1 MSYAALMVHVGID
14 AEPGGELDGRV
25 GVAADLAE
33 RFHAHLIGIS
43 GWAPMSLF
51 LAEDGSNDPAQLD
64 SHRQDMKTLLDE
76 KGKQFRAAVRKVDDR
91 AEWRSALELPN
102 EFVAREARAADLV
115 IIGNEREN
123 RSAFRTLDAGSF
135 LLKAGRPVL
144 VVPKGVASLSPKHVA
159 IAWKD
164 TREARRAV
172 ADALPFLQ
180 AAENV
185 ILVEVIESGSDQTPN
200 GIKDVAKYL
209 ARHGIEIVAER
220 QWPAEVTAASSLMRM
235 IEVEN
240 INLIVAGAYGHSR
253 LGEWAYGGVTRDLLL
268 ESPICCLFSH

>member
-14 AEPGGELDGRV
+14 AEPGGELDERV
-25 GVAADLAE
+25 RIAADLAE
-33 RFHAHLIGIS
+33 RFHAHLIGIT

-51 LAEDGSNDPAQLD
+51 LAEDGIEDSAQLD
-64 SHRQDMKTLLDE
+64 FHRQDMKTLLDE
-76 KGKQFRAAVRKVDDR
+76 KGKQFRAAVQKVDDR
-91 AEWRSALELPN
+91 AEWRSALELPT
-102 EFVAREARAADLV
+102 EFVAREARAADLI

-123 RSAFRTLDAGSF
+123 RSQFRSLDAGSF
-135 LLKAGRPVL
+135 LLKAGRRVL
-144 VVPKGVASLSPKHVA
+144 VVPKGVASFSPKHLA

-164 TREARRAV
+164 TREARRTV

-180 AAENV
+180 QAENV
-185 ILVEVIESGSDQTPN
+185 MIVEVFESGRDQTPD
-200 GIKDVAKYL
+200 GIKDVANYL

-220 QWPAEVTAASSLMRM
+220 QWPAEATAANSLLRL

-268 ESPICCLFSH
+268 ECPVCCLFAH